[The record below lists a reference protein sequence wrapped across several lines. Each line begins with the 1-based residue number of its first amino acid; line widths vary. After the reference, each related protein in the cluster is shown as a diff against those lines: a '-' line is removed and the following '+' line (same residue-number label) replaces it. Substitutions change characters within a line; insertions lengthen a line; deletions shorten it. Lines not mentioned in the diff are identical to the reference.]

1 MAPIFHWLA
10 GVGAAIS
17 IKLSSSI
24 DDVVWL
30 APFLTTNVSVAGR
43 TKNTVIYIGVCLVQT
58 VLAMCIAYSGDKM
71 VSFLT
76 KNAKDAWSSDKILT
90 VAAGTMLAVY
100 SIKLIKEYIDEMN
113 EEDDDDTKEDA
124 GDEHKYNKVDN
135 SDTEAAKPSIEM
147 VPSRQGSREL
157 SARNRNIDSANED
170 AAQEKEESQSK
181 TLFFIAFIGS
191 LDDLT
196 LFVPMLVGKGFD
208 LAQLVVGGFMAA
220 SLIVTICLFVGLC
233 KPVAD
238 LLAKIPLFAI
248 VIAFAVMLLIKAFNM
263 D

>member
-1 MAPIFHWLA
+1 
-10 GVGAAIS
+10 
-17 IKLSSSI
+17 
-24 DDVVWL
+24 
-30 APFLTTNVSVAGR
+30 
-43 TKNTVIYIGVCLVQT
+43 
-58 VLAMCIAYSGDKM
+58 MCIAYSGDKM

-90 VAAGTMLAVY
+90 VAAGTMLALY
-100 SIKLIKEYIDEMN
+100 SIKLLKEYWDEMN
-113 EEDDDDTKEDA
+113 EEGDDDTKEDA

-147 VPSRQGSREL
+147 VPSRQGSRQL
-157 SARNRNIDSANED
+157 SARNRTIETANDDASAAERL
-170 AAQEKEESQSK
+170 AQEKEESQSK

-208 LAQLVVGGFMAA
+208 LVQLIIGGFIAA

-233 KPVAD
+233 QPVAD
-238 LLAKIPLFAI
+238 LLAKVPLFAI
-248 VIAFAVMLLIKAFNM
+248 VIATRLSIVSWAKLLAF
-263 D
+263 